1 MDEKEVLLA
10 TLNSTISRTTKL
22 VQAYEVEIANLT
34 AEVIKLQTQ
43 IESMTTTTTSKTT
56 SKEK

>member
-10 TLNSTISRTTKL
+10 TLNSTIARTSKL
-22 VQAYEVEIANLT
+22 VQTYEVEIANLT

-43 IESMTTTTTSKTT
+43 IESMTTTSKTT

>member
-10 TLNSTISRTTKL
+10 TLNSTISRTSKL
-22 VQAYEVEIANLT
+22 VQTYEVEIANLT
-34 AEVIKLQTQ
+34 AEIIKLQTQ
-43 IESMTTTTTSKTT
+43 IESMTATNKTT